1 MAILTAVQLKKEFV
15 VRTLFSGVSFEI
27 APRDHVGLIGVNGCG
42 KSTLLKMLLRQEPAD
57 DGYISVTAG
66 TVIASIEQT
75 PALEEG
81 VTLFDFVL
89 QAHGSLLDWEK
100 ELSELPE
107 RIHRAGTD
115 RDRLIRR
122 QADLTE
128 RFEREGGLT
137 FRSRTRSALMGL
149 GFSSQELEKSV
160 TRFSG
165 GQVAK
170 AMLCR
175 AILKKADLL
184 LLDEP
189 TNNLDVA
196 AINYLQDFLSAY
208 RGAFLLVSHDRA
220 FLDAVTNRIFE
231 LENGHLIQT
240 RGNYTRHME
249 LKLSEREAAQRRYQ
263 RTMKEIKRIEGII
276 VQQKRWN
283 QERNYVTIASKEK
296 QIARLK
302 ETLVLPE
309 KDPAQIHFH
318 FRGPEPSGNEILSV
332 RGLKKS
338 FNGRTVFENVS
349 FLIWKGQTVCLIGA
363 NGCGKSTLLKILV
376 DKEQADDGIYTI
388 GAGVRLGYFEQ
399 NLDGL
404 NTDNTILEEMQDAF
418 PRLLEGEIRNYL
430 GAFLFR
436 GDDIYKN
443 IGNLSG
449 GERARIKLL
458 KLVLGGANVLLL
470 DEPTNHFD
478 IQSCE
483 VLEKALE
490 SFEGTVLIV
499 THDRYLVRRMA
510 DRVLYLDRNG
520 IQELEEQEGE
530 DIFSLVKAPEPA
542 QAQETTEKKQK
553 ENFYKQQKQSRIAL
567 AAARQQA
574 ARCEKAIMENELQCN
589 QLQTD
594 METAQQ
600 RGEYSRIQEF
610 CARLEQLQ
618 KESDCL
624 YEKLEQ
630 AENELATLEE
640 QMEQNG

>member
-1 MAILTAVQLKKEFV
+1 MAIVTAVQLKKEYV

-27 APRDHVGLIGVNGCG
+27 GPRDHIGLIGVNGCG
-42 KSTLLKMLLRQEPAD
+42 KSTLLKMLLRQETID
-57 DGYISVTAG
+57 GGYISVAAG
-66 TVIASIEQT
+66 TTIACIEQT
-75 PALEEG
+75 PALQEQ
-81 VTLFDFVL
+81 VTLFEFVL
-89 QAHGSLLDWEK
+89 QAHDQLLLWEK
-100 ELSELPE
+100 ELSELPA
-107 RIHRAGTD
+107 RIHEGGEE

-122 QADLTE
+122 QADLTD
-128 RFEREGGLT
+128 RFEQEGGLT

-149 GFSSQELEKSV
+149 GFTEGELEKSV
-160 TRFSG
+160 TKFSG
-165 GQVAK
+165 GQIAK

-196 AINYLQDFLSAY
+196 AISYLQEFLSAY
-208 RGAFLLVSHDRA
+208 KGAFLLVSHDRA
-220 FLDAVTNRIFE
+220 FLDAVTNRMFE
-231 LENGHLIQT
+231 LENGHLT
-240 RGNYTRHME
+240 ESRGNYTRHME

-276 VQQKRWN
+276 VQQRRWN

-296 QIARLK
+296 QIERLK
-302 ETLVLPE
+302 ETLVVPE

-318 FRGPEPSGNEILSV
+318 FRGPEPSGNEIISV
-332 RGLKKS
+332 KGLKKS
-338 FNGRTVFENVS
+338 FNGRTVFEDVS

-363 NGCGKSTLLKILV
+363 NGCGKSTLLKILTGH
-376 DKEQADDGIYTI
+376 EQADEGIYTI

-404 NTDNTILEEMQDAF
+404 NPTNTILEEMQDAF

-443 IGNLSG
+443 VGTLSG

-490 SFEGTVLIV
+490 SYEGTVLIV
-499 THDRYLVRRMA
+499 THDRYLVKRMA
-510 DRVLYLDRNG
+510 DRVLYLSHDG

-530 DIFSLVKAPEPA
+530 DIFSLVKAPESVKA
-542 QAQETTEKKQK
+542 QTAEK
-553 ENFYKQQKQSRIAL
+553 EDRVNFYKQQKQSRAAL
-567 AAARQQA
+567 MAARQQVT
-574 ARCEKAIMENELQCN
+574 RCEKAIMDNEAQCTQVQVDMEAAQSKGEYERIAALCAQLEELQR
-589 QLQTD
+589 Q
-594 METAQQ
+594 
-600 RGEYSRIQEF
+600 
-610 CARLEQLQ
+610 
-618 KESDCL
+618 SDAL
-624 YEKLEQ
+624 YEALEQ
-630 AENELATLEE
+630 AEEQIAALEE
-640 QMEQNG
+640 QNEQ

>member
-1 MAILTAVQLKKEFV
+1 MAIVTAVQLKKEYV
-15 VRTLFSGVSFEI
+15 VRTLFSNVSFEI
-27 APRDHVGLIGVNGCG
+27 GARDHVGLIGVNGCG
-42 KSTLLKMLLRQEPAD
+42 KSTLLKMLLRQESID
-57 DGYISVTAG
+57 GGYISVASG
-66 TVIASIEQT
+66 AVIACIEQT
-75 PALEEG
+75 PALSEQ

-89 QAHGSLLDWEK
+89 QAHGQLLLWEK
-100 ELSELPE
+100 ELSELPS
-107 RIHRAGTD
+107 RIHAGGEE

-122 QADLTE
+122 QSDLTE

-149 GFSSQELEKSV
+149 GFGEEELQKSV
-160 TRFSG
+160 TKFSG
-165 GQVAK
+165 GQIAK

-196 AINYLQDFLSAY
+196 AIAYLQEFLSGY
-208 RGAFLLVSHDRA
+208 KGAFLLVSHDRA

-231 LENGHLIQT
+231 LENGHLT
-240 RGNYTRHME
+240 ESRGNYTRHME
-249 LKLSEREAAQRRYQ
+249 LKLNEREAALRRYQ

-276 VQQKRWN
+276 VQQRRWN

-296 QIARLK
+296 QIDRLK
-302 ETLVLPE
+302 ETLVVPE

-332 RGLKKS
+332 KGLKKS
-338 FNGRTVFENVS
+338 FNGRTVFENAS

-363 NGCGKSTLLKILV
+363 NGCGKSTMLKIITGH
-376 DKEQADDGIYTI
+376 EQPDEGVYTI

-404 NTDNTILEEMQDAF
+404 TPHNTILEEMQDAF
-418 PRLLEGEIRNYL
+418 PRLLEGELRNYL

-443 IGNLSG
+443 VGALSG

-490 SFEGTVLIV
+490 SYEGTVLIV
-499 THDRYLVRRMA
+499 THDRYLIKRMA
-510 DRVLYLDRNG
+510 DRVLYLDKDG
-520 IQELEEQEGE
+520 IRELDMQEE
-530 DIFSLVKAPEPA
+530 DIFSLVKAPESVKA
-542 QAQETTEKKQK
+542 QAPEK
-553 ENFYKQQKQSRIAL
+553 EERVNFYKQQKQSRAAL
-567 AAARQQA
+567 MAAKQQIT
-574 ARCEKAIMENELQCN
+574 RCEKAIMENEAQC
-589 QLQTD
+589 QQVQSD
-594 METAQQ
+594 MEQAQSH
-600 RGEYSRIQEF
+600 GEYERITSL
-610 CARLEQLQ
+610 CAQLEALQKQSDDLYEALEKAEEQIAALEQQ
-618 KESDCL
+618 T
-624 YEKLEQ
+624 EQ
-630 AENELATLEE
+630 
-640 QMEQNG
+640 

>member
-1 MAILTAVQLKKEFV
+1 MAIVTAVQLKKEYV
-15 VRTLFSGVSFEI
+15 ARTLFSGVGFEI
-27 APRDHVGLIGVNGCG
+27 GAKDHIGLIGVNGCG
-42 KSTLLKMLLRQEPAD
+42 KSTLLKMLLRQEQAD
-57 DGYISVTAG
+57 SGYISVAAG
-66 TVIASIEQT
+66 TVIACIEQT
-75 PALEEG
+75 PALYEQ
-81 VTLFDFVL
+81 VSLFDFVL
-89 QAHGSLLDWEK
+89 QAHGQLLNWEK
-100 ELSELPE
+100 ELQELPA
-107 RIHRAGTD
+107 RIHDGGAD

-122 QADLTE
+122 QSDLTE
-128 RFEREGGLT
+128 RFEQEGGLT

-149 GFSSQELEKSV
+149 GFDEEELQKAV
-160 TRFSG
+160 TKFSG
-165 GQVAK
+165 GQIAK

-196 AINYLQDFLSAY
+196 AISYLQEFLSGY
-208 RGAFLLVSHDRA
+208 KGAFLLVSHDRA

-231 LENGHLIQT
+231 LENGHLT
-240 RGNYTRHME
+240 ESRGNYTRHME
-249 LKLSEREAAQRRYQ
+249 LKLNEREAALRRYQ

-276 VQQKRWN
+276 VQQRRWN

-296 QIARLK
+296 QIDRLK
-302 ETLVLPE
+302 ETLVVPE

-318 FRGPEPSGNEILSV
+318 FRGPEPSGNEIISV
-332 RGLKKS
+332 KGLKKS
-338 FNGRTVFENVS
+338 FNGRTVFGNAS

-363 NGCGKSTLLKILV
+363 NGCGKSTLLKIITGH
-376 DKEQADDGIYTI
+376 ESADEGVYTI

-404 NTDNTILEEMQDAF
+404 NPANTILEEMQDAF

-443 IGNLSG
+443 VGTLSG

-490 SFEGTVLIV
+490 SYEGTVLIV
-499 THDRYLVRRMA
+499 THDRYLVKRMA
-510 DRVLYLDRNG
+510 DRVLYLNCDG
-520 IQELEEQEGE
+520 IQELEMRDGE
-530 DIFSLVKAPEPA
+530 DIFSLVKAPESVKSR
-542 QAQETTEKKQK
+542 ESQK
-553 ENFYKQQKQSRIAL
+553 EERVNFYKQQKQSRAAL
-567 AAARQQA
+567 MAAKQQVT
-574 ARCEKAIMENELQCN
+574 RCEKAIMDNEAQC
-589 QLQTD
+589 
-594 METAQQ
+594 QQ
-600 RGEYSRIQEF
+600 IQESMEIAQSNGAYEAIGNL
-610 CARLEQLQ
+610 CAQLEALQ
-618 KESDCL
+618 QQSDAL
-624 YEKLEQ
+624 YEALEQ
-630 AENELATLEE
+630 AEEQIAALEE
-640 QMEQNG
+640 QNDQ

>member
-1 MAILTAVQLKKEFV
+1 
-15 VRTLFSGVSFEI
+15 
-27 APRDHVGLIGVNGCG
+27 
-42 KSTLLKMLLRQEPAD
+42 
-57 DGYISVTAG
+57 
-66 TVIASIEQT
+66 
-75 PALEEG
+75 
-81 VTLFDFVL
+81 
-89 QAHGSLLDWEK
+89 
-100 ELSELPE
+100 
-107 RIHRAGTD
+107 
-115 RDRLIRR
+115 
-122 QADLTE
+122 
-128 RFEREGGLT
+128 
-137 FRSRTRSALMGL
+137 
-149 GFSSQELEKSV
+149 
-160 TRFSG
+160 
-165 GQVAK
+165 
-170 AMLCR
+170 
-175 AILKKADLL
+175 
-184 LLDEP
+184 
-189 TNNLDVA
+189 
-196 AINYLQDFLSAY
+196 
-208 RGAFLLVSHDRA
+208 
-220 FLDAVTNRIFE
+220 
-231 LENGHLIQT
+231 
-240 RGNYTRHME
+240 
-249 LKLSEREAAQRRYQ
+249 
-263 RTMKEIKRIEGII
+263 
-276 VQQKRWN
+276 
-283 QERNYVTIASKEK
+283 
-296 QIARLK
+296 
-302 ETLVLPE
+302 
-309 KDPAQIHFH
+309 
-318 FRGPEPSGNEILSV
+318 GPEPSGNEILSV

-510 DRVLYLDRNG
+510 DRVLYLSRNG

-542 QAQETTEKKQK
+542 HAQETTEKKQK

-589 QLQTD
+589 QLQAD

-624 YEKLEQ
+624 YEKLKQ